1 MGASL
6 PSGVS
11 AFCSLGIS
19 GFFSSF
25 AGAAFSGSFASFSGA
40 GFSGSSVAFCGA
52 TFSGSFS
59 AFSGVPF
66 PAPLPFF
73 AERPFPTLSPLF
85 PGWPFPAPLPFF
97 PVRRLR
103 ALSAPSPERG
113 SRPPRTAP
121 NLCPDRLRQSGFSIF
136 HRPFAI
142 PPSWFSGMKKG
153 LDLSC
158 QAPVVGLPPFPAPMK
173 KPPFVVKERFFSR
186 LAVHYF
192 VFLYVSLCTLLQVS
206 VFTFSA

>member
-25 AGAAFSGSFASFSGA
+25 AGAGFSVSFAAFCGAAFSGSFAAFSG
-40 GFSGSSVAFCGA
+40 VA
-52 TFSGSFS
+52 FSGSFAAFS
-59 AFSGVPF
+59 RAAFSGSFTV
-66 PAPLPFF
+66 
-73 AERPFPTLSPLF
+73 
-85 PGWPFPAPLPFF
+85 F

-103 ALSAPSPERG
+103 ALSTPSPERG
-113 SRPPRTAP
+113 SRPPRAAP
-121 NLCPDRLRQSGFSIF
+121 GLCPDRLRQSGFSIF

-192 VFLYVSLCTLLQVS
+192 VFLYVSLCTLLQWIQDAHHEAYNTAEPS
-206 VFTFSA
+206 G

>member
-1 MGASL
+1 MGPPYLPGSPPSALWESPVSFL
-6 PSGVS
+6 PS
-11 AFCSLGIS
+11 
-19 GFFSSF
+19 
-25 AGAAFSGSFASFSGA
+25 
-40 GFSGSSVAFCGA
+40 
-52 TFSGSFS
+52 
-59 AFSGVPF
+59 
-66 PAPLPFF
+66 
-73 AERPFPTLSPLF
+73 
-85 PGWPFPAPLPFF
+85 PGRPFPAPLPFF

-113 SRPPRTAP
+113 SRPPRAAP
-121 NLCPDRLRQSGFSIF
+121 DLCPDRLRQSGFSIF

-192 VFLYVSLCTLLQVS
+192 VFYMYPFVHCCKPGSRKHNRSNPTRNPFPVRPNM
-206 VFTFSA
+206 V

>member
-6 PSGVS
+6 PSGAS
-11 AFCSLGIS
+11 AFCSLGVF

-40 GFSGSSVAFCGA
+40 VFSGSFAAFCGA
-52 TFSGSFS
+52 VFSGSFAAFSGVTFSGSFT
-59 AFSGVPF
+59 AFSSAAASGAF
-66 PAPLPFF
+66 C
-73 AERPFPTLSPLF
+73 SF
-85 PGWPFPAPLPFF
+85 PGAG
-97 PVRRLR
+97 
-103 ALSAPSPERG
+103 E
-113 SRPPRTAP
+113 PPRAAP
-121 NLCPDRLRQSGFSIF
+121 GLCPDRLRQSGFSIF

-192 VFLYVSLCTLLQVS
+192 VFYMYPFVHCCNTIPITYRLIILWK
-206 VFTFSA
+206 F